1 MIKKEQ
7 LFIGNFFLFKG
18 NPYSSVPI
26 EDLFD
31 YLKEGNR
38 LQKPASCDDELYELI
53 LDCWQFKPEMRPS
66 FSNINDRLNNILDK
80 YERKKLEQATTST
93 TPIKLLETPSRINLS
108 KKIMSRQSESEDSQY
123 FSGTDSSLVYADSFG
138 HSSNS
143 SSCNF
148 STMSPTMSCYSNNYL
163 VLPSKNAAAVRAATL
178 MAASLSAA
186 PPSPPP
192 LKPLSRLL
200 NVASAAYDL

>member
-1 MIKKEQ
+1 M
-7 LFIGNFFLFKG
+7 
-18 NPYSSVPI
+18 PI

-38 LQKPASCDDELYELI
+38 LQKPSYCDDELYELI
-53 LDCWQFKPEMRPS
+53 MECWHFKPEMRPS
-66 FSNINDRLNNILDK
+66 FSNINDRLNSILDK
-80 YERKKLEQATTST
+80 YERKKLEQTAASSTS
-93 TPIKLLETPSRINLS
+93 IKLLETPSRLNLS

-123 FSGTDSSLVYADSFG
+123 FSGTDSSLVYADS
-138 HSSNS
+138 SNS

-148 STMSPTMSCYSNNYL
+148 STMSPTMSCYSNNYS
-163 VLPSKNAAAVRAATL
+163 VMPSKNSAAVRAVTL